1 LNIEIDKKIDEYLK
15 GNLTASEIDGLW
27 ADILA
32 NPEYLGH
39 LKTEAQ
45 LKAYYSKRMPERV
58 ADNRIKMRK
67 SMIVSIAAVTVF
79 VVALMWILLL
89 DTGVQPPQAINRI
102 DVFEME
108 TPAITRSDNELIAEP
123 GLILLEGYDL
133 VLDGNDPDAM
143 ALFRDVIE
151 NYPDSESAMFAKL
164 NLGIIA
170 YNNQDF
176 ESALSHFESAST
188 ADADTDTDEMIRQK
202 ILWFTANAALLTG
215 KMETAA
221 VYSRDASQLN
231 GYYTEKASEFYAT
244 MQAHLN
250 Q

>member
-1 LNIEIDKKIDEYLK
+1 MNIEIDKKIDKYLK

-67 SMIVSIAAVTVF
+67 SMLVSVAAVTVF
-79 VVALMWILLL
+79 VVALMWTLLL
-89 DTGVQPPQAINRI
+89 DTGVHPPQAINRI

-108 TPAITRSDNELIAEP
+108 TPAVTRSDNELIAES

-143 ALFRDVIE
+143 ARFRDVIE
-151 NYPDSESAMFAKL
+151 NYPDSESAVFAKL

-170 YNNQDF
+170 YNSQDF
-176 ESALSHFESAST
+176 ESALSHFESSSA
-188 ADADTDTDEMIRQK
+188 AEAETDEMIRQK

-215 KMETAA
+215 NMETAA
-221 VYSRDASQLN
+221 VHSRDASKLN
-231 GYYTEKASEFYAT
+231 GYYTEQASDFYAS
-244 MQAHLN
+244 MQAYLN

>member
-1 LNIEIDKKIDEYLK
+1 MNIEIDKKIDEYLK
-15 GNLTASEIDGLW
+15 GKLTASEIDGLW

-45 LKAYYSKRMPERV
+45 LMAYYSKRMPVQV

-79 VVALMWILLL
+79 VVALMWALLL
-89 DTGVQPPQAINRI
+89 DTGVHPPQAINRI

-108 TPAITRSDNELIAEP
+108 TPAVTRSDNELIAES

-143 ALFRDVIE
+143 ARFRDVIE
-151 NYPDSESAMFAKL
+151 NYPDSESAVFAKL

-170 YNNQDF
+170 YNTQDF
-176 ESALSHFESAST
+176 ESALSHFESAS
-188 ADADTDTDEMIRQK
+188 AAEADTDEMIRQK
-202 ILWFTANAALLTG
+202 ILWFTANAALLTEN
-215 KMETAA
+215 METAA
-221 VYSRDASQLN
+221 VYSRDASNLN
-231 GYYTEKASEFYAT
+231 GYYTEKASEFYAS
-244 MQAHLN
+244 MQAYLK

>member
-1 LNIEIDKKIDEYLK
+1 MNIEIDKKIDEYLK
-15 GNLTASEIDGLW
+15 GKLTASEIDGLW

-45 LKAYYSKRMPERV
+45 LMAYYSKRMPGQV

-79 VVALMWILLL
+79 VVALMWALLL
-89 DTGVQPPQAINRI
+89 DTGVHPPQAINRI

-108 TPAITRSDNELIAEP
+108 TPAVTRSDNELIAES

-143 ALFRDVIE
+143 ARFRDVIE
-151 NYPDSESAMFAKL
+151 NYPDSESAVFAKL

-170 YNNQDF
+170 YNTQDF
-176 ESALSHFESAST
+176 ESALSHFESAS
-188 ADADTDTDEMIRQK
+188 AAEADTDEMIRQK
-202 ILWFTANAALLTG
+202 ILWFTANAALLTEN
-215 KMETAA
+215 METAA
-221 VYSRDASQLN
+221 VYSRDASNLN
-231 GYYTEKASEFYAT
+231 GYYTEKASEFYAS
-244 MQAHLN
+244 MQAYLK